1 MVDLAPATSV
11 AMTAAERAQFEEDG
25 YLLLPGV
32 LDQDETAF
40 ARNAI
45 MGAYERGEQHGELD
59 RTGNLHRLSAVTHC
73 PQLSFLLDHP
83 RTFPYVWSMLGWN
96 VHVYHSHVDVH
107 PPKAQVADPHW
118 GWHQDGGRQNREV
131 ETDPRPRLSV
141 KIAYWFSD
149 VSQTGRG
156 NLMII
161 PGSHKANW
169 LDGPPRRSLE
179 WPPPPGAIEV
189 TANAGDALL
198 FDRRIWHVRSENY
211 SDLTRVAA
219 FFGYTFR
226 WIAGRDEVRALPE
239 QAWWEHLNP
248 VQRQLLGDPGDGS
261 GEHLWGHF
269 PHTTPVY
276 REMAATGQ
284 LDPAYP
290 PLIPDAADVQ

>member
-11 AMTAAERAQFEEDG
+11 AMTAAERAQFEADG
-25 YLLLPGV
+25 YLLLPGA

-40 ARNAI
+40 ARHAI
-45 MGAYERGEQHGELD
+45 MGAYERGEQRGELD
-59 RTGNLHRLSAVTHC
+59 RAGNLHRLSAVTHC

-83 RTFPYVWSMLGWN
+83 RTFPYVWSVLGWN

-107 PPKAQVADPHW
+107 PPRSDTAGPHW

-131 ETDPRPRLSV
+131 ETEPRPRLSV

-179 WPPPPGAIEV
+179 WPMPPGAIEV

-198 FDRRIWHVRSENY
+198 FDRRLWHVRSENY
-211 SDLTRVAA
+211 SDMTRVAA
-219 FFGYTFR
+219 FFGYTLR
-226 WIAGRDEVRALPE
+226 WIAGRDDVRGLPE
-239 QAWWEHLNP
+239 LPWWEHLNP
-248 VQRQLLGDPGDGS
+248 VQRQLLGDPGDGT

-269 PHTTPVY
+269 PQTTPVY
-276 REMAATGQ
+276 RELAANRQ
-284 LDPAYP
+284 LDPGYP
-290 PLIPDAADVQ
+290 PLIPDAADAQ